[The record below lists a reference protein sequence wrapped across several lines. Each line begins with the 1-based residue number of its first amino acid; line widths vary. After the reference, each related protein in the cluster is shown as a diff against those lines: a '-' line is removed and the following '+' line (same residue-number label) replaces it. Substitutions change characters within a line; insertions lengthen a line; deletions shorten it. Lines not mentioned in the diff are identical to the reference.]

1 MACDMNSL
9 AGYLRDFSGQRP
21 LDAIIC
27 PFAGPNGAGMGVPV
41 VALIFVGVLGMGL
54 AVRDRNPAPLIV
66 VGILSAG
73 LFATSLPG
81 AAGNIFA
88 IILMAGI
95 IASGFYLYKR
105 FRTSL

>member
-1 MACDMNSL
+1 MACNKDSL
-9 AGYLRDFSGQRP
+9 TAYLADFSGQRP

-27 PFAGPNGAGMGVPV
+27 PFAGPNGAEMGVPV

-54 AVRDRNPAPLIV
+54 AVRSRNPAPLIV

-73 LFATSLPG
+73 LFATALPG

-88 IILMAGI
+88 MVLMAGI
-95 IASGFYLYKR
+95 IAAGMYLYKR
-105 FRTSL
+105 FQSSL